1 MLLREAILAQGFSF
15 GTSKISVPY
24 TFFND
29 LGLVEGFELAPKTG
43 TGALFT
49 APGWELHLMPLLKS
63 H

>member
-29 LGLVEGFELAPKTG
+29 LGLVEGFEPAPNLAQ
-43 TGALFT
+43 ALY
-49 APGWELHLMPLLKS
+49 PQHQGGNS
-63 H
+63 I